1 MQFIVIVKVKVLS
14 YAKNNTYF
22 LFGNK
27 CWIGLLD
34 LNDQIYPW
42 EAGAWVGDKEHRRT
56 NPELNVRAASDYS
69 GVRKQG
75 V

>member
-1 MQFIVIVKVKVLS
+1 MPKITHIS
-14 YAKNNTYF
+14 F
-22 LFGNK
+22 LEIPVSKKGNK

-56 NPELNVRAASDYS
+56 NPELNVRAASEYS